1 MPRRSR
7 IRIGALEDLATQ
19 LRFAP
24 RGAALRQIER
34 AERLAAEIDP
44 AGAYAEDWVAWRIT
58 GYRRTIEEP
67 ALLVGEALL
76 GDLSAFLE
84 RLSEESRLERS
95 EVGADALSI
104 DDLCARW
111 RVSRKS
117 IERYRRLGLLGLR
130 VRDQG
135 GAIVLVFKPA
145 IISAFEARHAE
156 RLRAAGEFRRMDE
169 QERRRVERLGA
180 RLARVPGVSASAAA
194 GRIAPRVERGR
205 ETIRRALLSGSG
217 SGGAVFAGVGALT
230 ARERTIIWRAYRW
243 GVPASDIAERFN
255 RSRGAVHRIVN
266 ERRAELLRRLD
277 LSGPVAP
284 HFLDAARADALLHD
298 PIVAQGLGAEGE
310 RTVAEFAEAWR
321 DARAMDARRER
332 TLAEAYLLLRFKGA
346 GAIAGLPRAAPGS
359 RALDE
364 AETILRWASQ
374 VKVELARGQAGLALR
389 SVEER
394 IGPVLLAPSEA
405 GPWIVAAMRAVCR
418 AIDQFDPFRAGRL
431 AASSSLAIARAL
443 APADP
448 GRAQTARQARRAA
461 RLDEPLDDWTRA
473 AADWNAWLAPHPA
486 LRRGAGALREPL
498 EQVVLARFGLVG
510 ARPMTMA
517 EVTARFGVTEA
528 QVVRATVEA
537 TRAAR
542 RLGHARA

>member
-135 GAIVLVFKPA
+135 GAVVLVFKPA
-145 IISAFEARHAE
+145 NISAFEARHAE

-169 QERRRVERLGA
+169 RERRRVERLGA

-205 ETIRRALLSGSG
+205 ETIRRALLSGPG

-243 GVPASDIAERFN
+243 GVPASDIAARFN

-394 IGPVLLAPSEA
+394 IGPVLLTPSEA
-405 GPWIVAAMRAVCR
+405 GPWIVAAMSAVCR

-461 RLDEPLDDWTRA
+461 RPDEPLDDWTRA

-498 EQVVLARFGLVG
+498 DQVVLARFGLVG
-510 ARPMTMA
+510 ERPMTMA

-542 RLGHARA
+542 RLGHAAA